1 MVLYNVRVYFQIV
14 LFKDMSCE
22 IYSFSAI
29 FIQWNGMK
37 TISNYL
43 IQGHGL
49 LDYHSQVALHNDM
62 GNVINTFYEGLIQ
75 PFDHELHGNHS
86 LIVSSYKYGLPDKL
100 IYPALFIFEQ
110 SNCIDLIIFCYIW
123 SLTKIY
129 FSGTWFMLSDG

>member
-49 LDYHSQVALHNDM
+49 LDYHSQVALHIDM

-75 PFDHELHGNHS
+75 SFDHELHGNHS
-86 LIVSSYKYGLPDKL
+86 LIVSSY
-100 IYPALFIFEQ
+100 
-110 SNCIDLIIFCYIW
+110 
-123 SLTKIY
+123 
-129 FSGTWFMLSDG
+129 